1 MKRIPVDSSN
11 LASVGY
17 EESQKILE
25 VEFING
31 GIYQYFSVPVSVYQG
46 LMQASSHGQYF
57 DQNVKKANYRYKKV
71 G

>member
-17 EESQKILE
+17 EESQQILE
-25 VEFING
+25 VEFTHG
-31 GIYQYFSVPVSVYQG
+31 GIYQYFSVSVSVYEG

-57 DQNVKKANYRYKKV
+57 DQNVKKANYKYKKV